1 MPADSERIL
10 EHPERSPLGA
20 LVSDFI
26 LIQLPMA
33 ASAAALLFATARLL
47 GRPLDG
53 AWYAAAFL
61 EPGASISAIP
71 PPPAMPKTGS
81 ANPVEP
87 PFFDR
92 AACCEPDFRF

>member
-10 EHPERSPLGA
+10 EHPERSSLGA

-47 GRPLDG
+47 
-53 AWYAAAFL
+53 
-61 EPGASISAIP
+61 
-71 PPPAMPKTGS
+71 
-81 ANPVEP
+81 
-87 PFFDR
+87 
-92 AACCEPDFRF
+92 

>member
-1 MPADSERIL
+1 MQADSEGTL
-10 EHPERSPLGA
+10 EHPERNSLGA

-26 LIQLPMA
+26 LIQIPMA

-61 EPGASISAIP
+61 GTWCVYLRDSAASCEPG
-71 PPPAMPKTGS
+71 
-81 ANPVEP
+81 
-87 PFFDR
+87 FQF
-92 AACCEPDFRF
+92 